1 MEGVIIMLLSQM
13 AAEAAKDYKYDI
25 ILANVNGRL
34 TEISDM
40 DITDEKVEFITVGKA
55 VGNEAYK
62 RSVLLLMLNAIHK
75 LDTDNRIKRV
85 TVEFSLSKGLY
96 CDIKGDFVI
105 TQEFLNDVKELMRAD
120 VKKNLPIKKQGMKTS
135 EAIKLFKKFGMEDKT
150 QLFKYRI
157 SSYVNVYSI
166 EGYYDYF
173 YGYMAANTGILKT
186 FDIFQYDKGFVLQLP
201 TKENPEIVPE
211 FAPQAK
217 LFNVLMDRSEWADML
232 GVDTVA
238 SLNKHIIS
246 GDINSLILVQEALQ
260 EQKIVEIVNQIKE
273 REGVKF
279 IMIAGPSSSGK
290 TTFSH
295 RLSIQLRASGF
306 KPHAIGVDNY
316 FVEREQTPV
325 DENGEYNFEDIHAID
340 IKLFNDHMN
349 ALLRGEKVEIPQF
362 NFLTGRKEYNGEY
375 IQLGEED
382 ILVIEGIHC
391 LNDELSYALPVES
404 KFKIYISALTQLNVD
419 ENGEY
424 NFEDIHAIDI
434 KLFNDH
440 MNALLRGEKVEIP
453 QFNFLTGRKEY
464 NGEYIQLGE
473 EDILVIEGIHCL
485 NDELSYALPVESK
498 FKIYISALT
507 QLNVDEH
514 NRVATTDGRLIR
526 RMARD
531 YRTRGA
537 SAKKTL
543 SMWESVRK
551 GEEKNIFPYQEEAD
565 VMFNSALAYELCVLK
580 PIVEPLLFS
589 ITEDDPEYQEAKRL
603 LKFLAYFLP
612 CQSGNVPINS
622 IMREFIGGGCFRV

>member
-1 MEGVIIMLLSQM
+1 
-13 AAEAAKDYKYDI
+13 
-25 ILANVNGRL
+25 
-34 TEISDM
+34 
-40 DITDEKVEFITVGKA
+40 
-55 VGNEAYK
+55 
-62 RSVLLLMLNAIHK
+62 
-75 LDTDNRIKRV
+75 
-85 TVEFSLSKGLY
+85 
-96 CDIKGDFVI
+96 
-105 TQEFLNDVKELMRAD
+105 
-120 VKKNLPIKKQGMKTS
+120 
-135 EAIKLFKKFGMEDKT
+135 
-150 QLFKYRI
+150 
-157 SSYVNVYSI
+157 
-166 EGYYDYF
+166 
-173 YGYMAANTGILKT
+173 
-186 FDIFQYDKGFVLQLP
+186 
-201 TKENPEIVPE
+201 
-211 FAPQAK
+211 
-217 LFNVLMDRSEWADML
+217 
-232 GVDTVA
+232 
-238 SLNKHIIS
+238 
-246 GDINSLILVQEALQ
+246 
-260 EQKIVEIVNQIKE
+260 
-273 REGVKF
+273 
-279 IMIAGPSSSGK
+279 MIAGPSSSGK

-362 NFLTGRKEYNGEY
+362 NFLTGKKEYNGEY
-375 IQLGEED
+375 IQLGD
-382 ILVIEGIHC
+382 
-391 LNDELSYALPVES
+391 
-404 KFKIYISALTQLNVD
+404 
-419 ENGEY
+419 
-424 NFEDIHAIDI
+424 
-434 KLFNDH
+434 
-440 MNALLRGEKVEIP
+440 
-453 QFNFLTGRKEY
+453 
-464 NGEYIQLGE
+464 

-514 NRVATTDGRLIR
+514 NRVATTDGRLVR